1 VKHERQRGAILAI
14 VLLVGALSWALVMVV
29 LLVASLQ
36 HAIAH
41 ASLDRAS
48 ALAVAHHLVAGRRI
62 AWDAWLASPAATA
75 PEDEEGGGDTCVWRI
90 AIDEATPEHVRAT
103 VEVTHG
109 RSSVRIG
116 ATAHAP

>member
-48 ALAVAHHLVAGRRI
+48 ALAVAHHLVAGRR
-62 AWDAWLASPAATA
+62 ADWDSWLAGVTTTA

-90 AIDEATPEHVRAT
+90 TIDEATADHVRAT
-103 VEVTHG
+103 IEVTHG
-109 RSSVRIG
+109 RSLVRIG